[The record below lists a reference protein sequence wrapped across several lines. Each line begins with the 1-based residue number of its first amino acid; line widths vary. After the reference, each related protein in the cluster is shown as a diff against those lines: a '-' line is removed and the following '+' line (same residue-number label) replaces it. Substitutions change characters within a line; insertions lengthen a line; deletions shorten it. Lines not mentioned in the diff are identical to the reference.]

1 MEKLTLKLFW
11 SCMLLCATFAVVG
24 IWFQDAPL
32 PEAWFKTMASLFII
46 GTASFLLWAP
56 LVVYRFLE
64 K

>member
-1 MEKLTLKLFW
+1 
-11 SCMLLCATFAVVG
+11 MLLCATFAVVG